1 MLNDEVFEQW
11 CRDLGLSEQ
20 TKELIAHK
28 QRLKFQRPEGGDCK
42 LSITTSR

>member
-1 MLNDEVFEQW
+1 MNIMLNDEVFEQW

-28 QRLKFQRPEGGDCK
+28 QRLMFQRPGEGAA
-42 LSITTSR
+42 R